1 MADLSG
7 FDATKVD
14 PKTAFTP
21 VPAGRY
27 VAVIIESK
35 NKPNKAGTG
44 TYLEFTFQ
52 VVEGQFKGRLVWT
65 RLNLQHITPKV
76 VELARAELSSICHAA
91 GVLRPKDS
99 RDLHNRPMTIVVSE
113 KSGPDGSHN
122 EIKDYIA
129 LSSAANGGP
138 A

>member
-14 PKTAFTP
+14 PKTPFTP

-27 VAVIIESK
+27 VAVITESK
-35 NKPNKAGTG
+35 NKANKAGNG
-44 TYLEFTFQ
+44 TYLELTFQ
-52 VVEGQFKGRLVWT
+52 IVEGPFKGRLVWS
-65 RLNLQHITPKV
+65 RLNLQHVMPKV

-99 RDLHNRPMTIVVSE
+99 RDLHNRPMTIVVSV
-113 KSGPDGSHN
+113 KSGPDGTHN

-129 LSSAANGGP
+129 LNSAANGGQ